1 MINGW
6 EILLAS
12 PLHLPEDLRFAND
25 QDSSWDTSENIIVSD
40 KLCEASDCRVIQIE
54 MRSTRKGEP
63 QIQSNEGANG
73 PIGSDSFA
81 GRIHIQGIFRQKYF
95 AFDL

>member
-1 MINGW
+1 
-6 EILLAS
+6 
-12 PLHLPEDLRFAND
+12 
-25 QDSSWDTSENIIVSD
+25 
-40 KLCEASDCRVIQIE
+40 